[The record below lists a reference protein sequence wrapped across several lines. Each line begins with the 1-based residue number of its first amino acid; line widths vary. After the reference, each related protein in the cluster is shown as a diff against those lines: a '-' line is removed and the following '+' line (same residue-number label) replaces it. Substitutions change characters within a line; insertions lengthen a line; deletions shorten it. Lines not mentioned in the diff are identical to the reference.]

1 MSAALL
7 FAFCSPPSVAEH
19 QIFDPDF
26 EQIYEIGTRLLGDIE
41 HEKDMYGLGSVNF
54 DNLYIDEYIPA
65 YITSANGIIQSDI
78 RYYPITENGEWIAT
92 LSCIKTN
99 GIWNAQISNS
109 FVSELPSINENDSLA
124 IIFDNNAAYLSKNS
138 VLSEIADFSE
148 IPGRTDISNVPM
160 TISELTSQK
169 LTGKRAINIGIF
181 DSSAAEEL
189 YSSTPTQVFLDV
201 PLVTKHIPGVPLEN
215 NGACWAATVRAIGLY
230 REIDKSIDQIYDH
243 AGIVKY
249 NGADNLST
257 SIDILRDVYK
267 RSVIEVSPSNMPFS
281 LMQEYLFQDKP
292 IAAQAGIHK
301 ANNNNTDYYYYHHAV
316 AIRGYVKYTNSATHA
331 GSFSYIENDKN
342 PAVYVASSISHQQA
356 NTGEYYYFS
365 NNGYVT
371 YPGINNFFDNFGVV
385 S

>member
-26 EQIYEIGTRLLGDIE
+26 EQIYEIGTRLLSDIE

-54 DNLYIDEYIPA
+54 DNLYIGEYIPA

-189 YSSTPTQVFLDV
+189 YSSTPTQVFLEV
-201 PLVTKHIPGVPLEN
+201 PLVTKHIPGVPLES

-230 REIDKSIDQIYDH
+230 REIDKSIDQIYDD

-249 NGADNLST
+249 HGSSELLGTVESCLNEYGRST
-257 SIDILRDVYK
+257 TRY
-267 RSVIEVSPSNMPFS
+267 SPTEFS
-281 LMQEYLFQDKP
+281 FAKLQETLYDDKP
-292 IAAQAGIHK
+292 IAAQCYVNS
-301 ANNNNTDYYYYHHAV
+301 NNAFHAV
-316 AIRGYVKYTNSATHA
+316 TIRGYVKYTNSLTHA
-331 GSFSYIENDKN
+331 GSFSYIENETN
-342 PAVYVASSISHQQA
+342 PATYVAVSISHSQEFEHQ
-356 NTGEYYYFS
+356 YDYFF
-365 NNGYVT
+365 NNGLS
-371 YPGINNFFDNFGVV
+371 GIFNSFSAV

>member
-1 MSAALL
+1 M
-7 FAFCSPPSVAEH
+7 
-19 QIFDPDF
+19 
-26 EQIYEIGTRLLGDIE
+26 
-41 HEKDMYGLGSVNF
+41 
-54 DNLYIDEYIPA
+54 
-65 YITSANGIIQSDI
+65 
-78 RYYPITENGEWIAT
+78 
-92 LSCIKTN
+92 SCIKTN

-181 DSSAAEEL
+181 DSSAADEL

-230 REIDKSIDQIYDH
+230 REIDKSIDQIYDD
-243 AGIVKY
+243 ARIVKY
-249 NGADNLST
+249 HGSSELLGTVESCLNKYGRST
-257 SIDILRDVYK
+257 TRY
-267 RSVIEVSPSNMPFS
+267 SPTEFS
-281 LMQEYLFQDKP
+281 FTKLQETLYDDKP
-292 IAAQAGIHK
+292 IAAQCYVNS
-301 ANNNNTDYYYYHHAV
+301 NNAFHAV
-316 AIRGYVKYTNSATHA
+316 TIRSYVKYTNSLTHV
-331 GSFSYIENDKN
+331 GSFSYIENETN
-342 PAVYVASSISHQQA
+342 PATYVAVSISHSQEFEHQ
-356 NTGEYYYFS
+356 YDYFF
-365 NNGYVT
+365 NNGLS
-371 YPGINNFFDNFGVV
+371 GIFNSFSAV